1 MLTIKELRENKR
13 LSQTDFA
20 NIMGVSLR
28 TIQNWEANQ
37 DKIPLDKYYNDS
49 WKKK

>member
-37 DKIPLDKYYNDS
+37 DKYYNDS